1 MDVVKRF
8 RAPERYKNLPD
19 YFRRWSF
26 SREFIEILNLIII
39 TWRQIYF
46 AMLWINCKS
55 TNLSTQFPV
64 KDKIDF
70 RHKHNL
76 VYYGECPDEGC
87 KDDYVGE
94 TKRCIVERINDHSSK
109 DNSSHLLKH
118 TRENGHTHVWEKDF
132 QILANNYES
141 NFNRKIS
148 ESLFI
153 RQLKPTL
160 NVNKKS
166 ITLHLLNWFIVVITL
181 IEASIHWFVQARY

>member
-1 MDVVKRF
+1 M
-8 RAPERYKNLPD
+8 
-19 YFRRWSF
+19 
-26 SREFIEILNLIII
+26 
-39 TWRQIYF
+39 
-46 AMLWINCKS
+46 
-55 TNLSTQFPV
+55 STQFPV

-76 VYYGECPDEGC
+76 VYYGECPGEGC

-94 TKRCIVERINDHSSK
+94 TKRCIVERINDHNSK

-118 TRENGHTHVWEKDF
+118 ARENGLTHVWEKDF

-166 ITLHLLNWFIVVITL
+166 ITLHLLN
-181 IEASIHWFVQARY
+181 